1 MDYSQLSFWHA
12 EIGELSPR
20 AVPSEGGPFDV
31 AIAGAGFTGLW
42 TGIYL
47 LRANPKL
54 KVAIFEKEIAG
65 FGASGRNGGWCSAL
79 FPWAADQLVEKYGK
93 DAARQLRSA
102 MVDTVQEVGRVTN
115 ELGIDCDFQLSG
127 THYLIRSEAQ
137 RLKAEHELAAAT
149 ELGVDQLREISP
161 ELAPRATKVLGSVF
175 DPACASIQPAK
186 LVRGLAESFERLGG
200 LIFEETEVLT
210 LSEGRIETSRG
221 EFKAEYV
228 VDALEGYRS
237 TLREKSRDSIPIY
250 SLMVVTE
257 VLPEELLNEMG
268 LEPGVTFADYR
279 NLVIYGQ
286 RTKDNRIAFGGR
298 GAPYHFGSRI
308 KPGYDRNDR
317 IHDQIEG
324 VLLDLFPQLVGVKF
338 EQRWGGALGV
348 SRDWMASV
356 RLDEKSKLCQAGG
369 YVGDGVGTS
378 NLAGRTMADLI
389 LGLSTP
395 LTNLCWVQHQSP
407 KWEFEPLRFIAA
419 RGALIGADIADQIE
433 GVTGRRSLISKIIAR
448 LTGKG

>member
-93 DAARQLRSA
+93 EAARQLRSA

-356 RLDEKSKLCQAGG
+356 RLDEKSKLGQAGG

-419 RGALIGADIADQIE
+419 RSALIGADIADQIE

>member
-79 FPWAADQLVEKYGK
+79 FPWATDQLVEKYGK

-356 RLDEKSKLCQAGG
+356 RLDEKSKLGQAGG

-419 RGALIGADIADQIE
+419 RSALIGADIADQIE

>member
-1 MDYSQLSFWHA
+1 
-12 EIGELSPR
+12 
-20 AVPSEGGPFDV
+20 
-31 AIAGAGFTGLW
+31 
-42 TGIYL
+42 
-47 LRANPKL
+47 
-54 KVAIFEKEIAG
+54 
-65 FGASGRNGGWCSAL
+65 
-79 FPWAADQLVEKYGK
+79 
-93 DAARQLRSA
+93 
-102 MVDTVQEVGRVTN
+102 
-115 ELGIDCDFQLSG
+115 
-127 THYLIRSEAQ
+127 
-137 RLKAEHELAAAT
+137 
-149 ELGVDQLREISP
+149 
-161 ELAPRATKVLGSVF
+161 
-175 DPACASIQPAK
+175 
-186 LVRGLAESFERLGG
+186 
-200 LIFEETEVLT
+200 
-210 LSEGRIETSRG
+210 
-221 EFKAEYV
+221 

-237 TLREKSRDSIPIY
+237 TLREKRRDSIPIY

-268 LEPGVTFADYR
+268 LEPGITFADYR

-298 GAPYHFGSRI
+298 GAPYHFGSSI

-324 VLLDLFPQLVGVKF
+324 VLLDLFPQLSTVKF

-356 RLDEKSKLCQAGG
+356 RLDPKSKLGQAGG

-395 LTNLCWVQHQSP
+395 LTKLCWVQHQSP

-419 RGALIGADIADQIE
+419 RGALLGADIADQIE
-433 GVTGRRSLISKIIAR
+433 GVTGKRSLISKIIAR

>member
-79 FPWAADQLVEKYGK
+79 FPWATDQLVEKYGK

-221 EFKAEYV
+221 EFTAEYV

-324 VLLDLFPQLVGVKF
+324 VLLDLFPQLVGIKF

-356 RLDEKSKLCQAGG
+356 RLDEKSKLGQAGG

-419 RGALIGADIADQIE
+419 RSALIGADIADQIE

>member
-79 FPWAADQLVEKYGK
+79 FPWATDQLVEKYGK

-324 VLLDLFPQLVGVKF
+324 VLLDLFPQLVGIKF

-356 RLDEKSKLCQAGG
+356 RLDEKSKLGQAGG

>member
-257 VLPEELLNEMG
+257 VLPKELLNEMG

-356 RLDEKSKLCQAGG
+356 RLDEKSKLGQAGG

-395 LTNLCWVQHQSP
+395 LTKLCWVQHQSP